1 MTKHGQKN
9 VDENADGKMCMEKCA
24 WKNVDGKM
32 SMTKCGWKI
41 ANDYILI
48 IINL

>member
-1 MTKHGQKN
+1 MDRKLWMK
-9 VDENADGKMCMEKCA
+9 NADGKLWMEKCG

-41 ANDYILI
+41 ANDYILMI
-48 IINL
+48 IKL